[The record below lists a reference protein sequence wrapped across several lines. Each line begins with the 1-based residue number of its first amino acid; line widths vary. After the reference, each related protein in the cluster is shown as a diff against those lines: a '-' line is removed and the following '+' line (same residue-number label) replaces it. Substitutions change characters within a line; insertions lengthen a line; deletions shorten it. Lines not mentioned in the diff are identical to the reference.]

1 MLFKGQ
7 TEGFPGYRLFHLQFF
22 LELGYGGGADHL
34 VLYPVAQVCLAHVKR
49 YPPEYVLCPCLGQ
62 DVGDAVAQAQV
73 GAYRSG
79 KVAVKDGEDVGSSAA
94 DVYAHDIYTMSP
106 GLILYNYPYCGRGR
120 HDGGGGPCHEF
131 LIAGGVG
138 HDVFQEEVL
147 YLLSGGHQVLSLQGG
162 SQIFGYL
169 EVGTLF
175 QYLADGISCVLVS
188 GVEDREFKGGA

>member
-1 MLFKGQ
+1 
-7 TEGFPGYRLFHLQFF
+7 
-22 LELGYGGGADHL
+22 
-34 VLYPVAQVCLAHVKR
+34 
-49 YPPEYVLCPCLGQ
+49 
-62 DVGDAVAQAQV
+62 
-73 GAYRSG
+73 
-79 KVAVKDGEDVGSSAA
+79 
-94 DVYAHDIYTMSP
+94 MSP
-106 GLILYNYPYCGRGR
+106 GLILYNCPYCGRGR

-188 GVEDREFKGGA
+188 GVEDREFKGGAQAGPGVCGGDVLGQFYHVGDGTTIGAPGEEYHVWTVLTDELYPLVREPLIVRGYDVRNDSPCAQCRPLGTLGAH